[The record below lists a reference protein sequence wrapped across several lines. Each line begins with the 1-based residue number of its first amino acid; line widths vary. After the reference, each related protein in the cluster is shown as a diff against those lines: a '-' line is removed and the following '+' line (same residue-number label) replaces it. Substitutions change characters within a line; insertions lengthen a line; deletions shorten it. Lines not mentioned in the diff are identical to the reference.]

1 MLWNLNRKLLK
12 ISLMRTKNPIK
23 RKKLLSAIK
32 KIIGDKV
39 YHNSTIAEIAKD
51 AGIGDA
57 TIY

>member
-32 KIIGDKV
+32 KIIGDKA